1 MYADVVVLTYQAPEI
16 DSYTYE
22 VPKKLEGLIKSGQ
35 LVQVPFGK
43 RTPVGII
50 LSADYQPPTTNYQIK
65 PINSIIFQMPILLS
79 YQIKLLKWMAFYYHA
94 PMVNCLEAIIPEIP
108 KRLAGYQ
115 AIGLSG
121 QYLRGED
128 AFERVDHSIPPT
140 GGRTAGLLKGHLIAS
155 EKVSEQKRTSQT
167 LVLVPSINRLPE
179 TLAKFPSAKNY
190 AIYHSELKTTEKFT
204 VWKKILEGRVDF
216 VFGSRSAIFT
226 PCPKLSKI
234 IIFDEHD
241 GAYKDERSPYFDSL
255 TVAEKLQELTAAKI
269 QIIDSSPKITT
280 YFNNRQNIR
289 IPRHKVP
296 TVIVSMN
303 DERRKGNYSVLCNY
317 LNSTL
322 AKITKSNSRTLLFLN
337 KKSGSGHLYCKS
349 CQYQEYLPNKPE
361 VCPNCQS
368 MDFYFNSLNIWSLAQ
383 TVRKLMPTAQ
393 LNLIAEG
400 THYQLPA
407 SPTRSDSESRRAKR
421 GEPTTNYPL
430 PTVDIATSSVLY
442 RLLPQKYD
450 LVAHIATDSTLNIA
464 DFTSGEKTFAEI
476 CALKN
481 LTANG
486 GQLILQTYNPDHPIL
501 KNAAQNNYLSYFA
514 QSLAE
519 RKALNFPPF
528 ALLIKL
534 TIKGKDKETLEKK
547 AQDLTQ
553 DLTQFPVSSFR
564 FPVSI
569 LGPYESIFSAKVPS
583 YNIILKHKLNTYSLI
598 EREKARQ
605 NLEIYLQKVPRD
617 FQITIEPA
625 NIN

>member
-1 MYADVVVLTYQAPEI
+1 
-16 DSYTYE
+16 
-22 VPKKLEGLIKSGQ
+22 
-35 LVQVPFGK
+35 
-43 RTPVGII
+43 
-50 LSADYQPPTTNYQIK
+50 
-65 PINSIIFQMPILLS
+65 
-79 YQIKLLKWMAFYYHA
+79 MAFYYHA
-94 PMVNCLEAIIPEIP
+94 PMVNCLEAILPELP
-108 KRLAGYQ
+108 TKVERLKTNANLVRVARAEGVP
-115 AIGLSG
+115 ASARSPRTPINIDSTNTTTDFR
-121 QYLRGED
+121 LR
-128 AFERVDHSIPPT
+128 S
-140 GGRTAGLLKGHLIAS
+140 RT
-155 EKVSEQKRTSQT
+155 RTSDGTSPRQDPPGQT
-167 LVLVPSINRLPE
+167 LVLVPTINRLPE

-241 GAYKDERSPYFDSL
+241 GAYKDERSPYFDTL
-255 TVAEKLQELTAAKI
+255 TIAEKLMQITGAKL
-269 QIIDSSPKITT
+269 QIIDPSPKIAT
-280 YFNNRQNIR
+280 YFSHQKEIQ
-289 IPRHKVP
+289 IPKIKVP
-296 TVIVSMN
+296 TTLVSMI
-303 DERRKGNYSVLCNY
+303 DERNKGN
-317 LNSTL
+317 
-322 AKITKSNSRTLLFLN
+322 KSAISDLLSSLIIKTVRQKGKVLLFLN
-337 KKSGSGHLYCKS
+337 KKRESGQVYCKA
-349 CQYQEYLPNKPE
+349 CRFHEFAPKPPQ

-368 MDFYFNSLNIWSLAQ
+368 PDIYFNMLNIESLAA
-383 TVRKLMPTAQ
+383 TVHRLLPNAQ
-393 LNLIAEG
+393 INLIAEG
-400 THYQLPA
+400 THYQLP
-407 SPTRSDSESRRAKR
+407 
-421 GEPTTNYPL
+421 TTNYPL
-430 PTVDIATSSVLY
+430 PTIDIATASVFY
-442 RLLPQKYD
+442 RLSAQKYD
-450 LVAHIATDSTLNIA
+450 LVAHILSDTTLNIA
-464 DFTSGEKTFAEI
+464 DFTSGQKTLAQVST
-476 CALKN
+476 LKN
-481 LTANG
+481 LAAKNG
-486 GQLILQTYNPDHPIL
+486 RLILQTYNPDHPIL

>member
-35 LVQVPFGK
+35 LVEVPFGK
-43 RTPVGII
+43 RNPIGLI
-50 LSADYQPPTTNYQIK
+50 LETGNQKPETIKIK

-241 GAYKDERSPYFDSL
+241 GAYKDERSPYFDTL
-255 TVAEKLQELTAAKI
+255 TIAEKLMQITGAKL
-269 QIIDSSPKITT
+269 QIIDPSPKIAT
-280 YFNNRQNIR
+280 YFSHQKEIQ
-289 IPRHKVP
+289 IPKIKVP
-296 TVIVSMN
+296 TTLVSMI
-303 DERRKGNYSVLCNY
+303 DERNKGN
-317 LNSTL
+317 
-322 AKITKSNSRTLLFLN
+322 KSAISDLLSSLIIKTVRQKGKVLLFLN
-337 KKSGSGHLYCKS
+337 KKRESGQVYCKA
-349 CQYQEYLPNKPE
+349 CRFHEFAPKPPQ

-368 MDFYFNSLNIWSLAQ
+368 PDIYFNMLNIESLAA
-383 TVRKLMPTAQ
+383 TVHRLLPNAQ
-393 LNLIAEG
+393 INLIAEG
-400 THYQLPA
+400 THYQLP
-407 SPTRSDSESRRAKR
+407 
-421 GEPTTNYPL
+421 TTNYPL
-430 PTVDIATSSVLY
+430 PTIDIATASVFY
-442 RLLPQKYD
+442 RLSAQKYD
-450 LVAHIATDSTLNIA
+450 LVAHILSDTTLNIA
-464 DFTSGEKTFAEI
+464 DFTSGQKTLAQVST
-476 CALKN
+476 LKN
-481 LTANG
+481 LAAKNG
-486 GQLILQTYNPDHPIL
+486 RLILQTYNPDHPIL

-514 QSLAE
+514 QSLNE

-528 ALLIKL
+528 TLLIKL

>member
-35 LVQVPFGK
+35 LVEVPFGK
-43 RTPVGII
+43 RNPIGLI
-50 LSADYQPPTTNYQIK
+50 LETGNQKPETIKVK
-65 PINSIIFQMPILLS
+65 PINSIIFQTPLLLS

-94 PMVNCLEAIIPEIP
+94 PMVNCLEAILPELP
-108 KRLAGYQ
+108 TKVERLKTNANLVRVARAEGVP
-115 AIGLSG
+115 ASARSPRTPINIDSTNTTTDFR
-121 QYLRGED
+121 LR
-128 AFERVDHSIPPT
+128 S
-140 GGRTAGLLKGHLIAS
+140 RT
-155 EKVSEQKRTSQT
+155 RTSDGTSPRQDPPGQT
-167 LVLVPSINRLPE
+167 LVLVPTINRLPE
-179 TLAKFPSAKNY
+179 TLAKFPGAKNY
-190 AIYHSELKTTEKFT
+190 VLYHTEQKPADRFATWLK
-204 VWKKILEGRVDF
+204 IIQGNIDY

-226 PCPKLSKI
+226 PCPNLAKI

-241 GAYKDERSPYFDSL
+241 NAYKDERSPYFDSL

-280 YFNNRQNIR
+280 YFNNRQNIQ

-303 DERRKGNYSVLCNY
+303 DERRKGNYSILCNY

-349 CQYQEYLPNKPE
+349 CQYQRYMPNKPE

-368 MDFYFNSLNIWSLAQ
+368 LSFYFNSLNIWSLTE
-383 TVRKLMPTAQ
+383 TVKQ
-393 LNLIAEG
+393 IVSKSSINLIAEG
-400 THYQLPA
+400 IRHPALPA
-407 SPTRSDSESRRAKR
+407 VRPTSDIRH
-421 GEPTTNYPL
+421 PTI
-430 PTVDIATSSVLY
+430 DIATSSVLY

-450 LVAHIATDSTLNIA
+450 LVVHIATDSTLNIA

-569 LGPYESIFSAKVPS
+569 LGPYESIFSAKVHS

>member
-1 MYADVVVLTYQAPEI
+1 MYAEVIVLTYQAPDI
-16 DSYTYE
+16 GTFTYE
-22 VPKKLEGLIKSGQ
+22 IPKNLEGKVKIGQ
-35 LVQVPFGK
+35 LVEVPFGN
-43 RTPVGII
+43 RSPVGVVIGQRSESRNV
-50 LSADYQPPTTNYQIK
+50 LELTQPDFAKALTGRQGHTSTPPKNIK
-65 PINSIIFQMPILLS
+65 PINSIIFQTPILLS
-79 YQIKLLKWMAFYYHA
+79 HQIKLLKWMAFYYHA
-94 PMVNCLEAIIPEIP
+94 PMVNCLKAILPELP
-108 KRLAGYQ
+108 AKLSNYSSSGVKRNREV
-115 AIGLSG
+115 S
-121 QYLRGED
+121 
-128 AFERVDHSIPPT
+128 
-140 GGRTAGLLKGHLIAS
+140 S
-155 EKVSEQKRTSQT
+155 ENKFSTSSNNIQKAVKQT
-167 LVLVPSINRLPE
+167 LVLVPTINRLPE
-179 TLAKFPSAKNY
+179 TLAKFPGAKNY
-190 AIYHSELKTTEKFT
+190 VLYHTEQKPADRFATWLK
-204 VWKKILEGRVDF
+204 IIQGNIDY

-226 PCPKLSKI
+226 PCPNLAKI

-241 GAYKDERSPYFDSL
+241 NAYKDERSPYFDSL

-280 YFNNRQNIR
+280 YFNNRQNIQ

-303 DERRKGNYSVLCNY
+303 DERRKGNYSILCNY

-349 CQYQEYLPNKPE
+349 CQYQQYLPNKPE

-368 MDFYFNSLNIWSLAQ
+368 LSFYFNSLNIWSLTE
-383 TVRKLMPTAQ
+383 TVKQ
-393 LNLIAEG
+393 IVSKSSINLIAEG
-400 THYQLPA
+400 IRHPALPA
-407 SPTRSDSESRRAKR
+407 VRPTSDIRH
-421 GEPTTNYPL
+421 PTI
-430 PTVDIATSSVLY
+430 DIATSSVLY

-450 LVAHIATDSTLNIA
+450 LVVHIATDSTLNIA

-547 AQDLTQ
+547 AEKLAQDLGSLPTTHYPLRPQ
-553 DLTQFPVSSFR
+553 SETSPLPTT
-564 FPVSI
+564 I